1 MEVRWDQ
8 RASRVGFPVPKEPK
22 PPTVPADEGIRLH
35 NGEGLAPVE
44 PAPEPHQ
51 GEAGSIGGTAR
62 FDLALLVVGKL
73 FTQKEIFRCQ
83 YRRWTPTEPKEMD
96 DIDQQR

>member
-1 MEVRWDQ
+1 V
-8 RASRVGFPVPKEPK
+8 
-22 PPTVPADEGIRLH
+22 RLH
-35 NGEGLAPVE
+35 NGEGLTPVE
-44 PAPEPHQ
+44 PAPEPHE

-73 FTQKEIFRCQ
+73 FPQKEIFRGQ

-96 DIDQQR
+96 DLMAYLKTL